1 MFVNQVRIAGEY
13 IGLLTKNIR
22 SGKRQIDPLN
32 AARRRGQMGRRV
44 DAPTGRKEVF
54 TMEDGN
60 PPGSLSPLL
69 AGRLLPEPKG
79 SSHANEL
86 SQTDL
91 NSIA

>member
-1 MFVNQVRIAGEY
+1 
-13 IGLLTKNIR
+13 
-22 SGKRQIDPLN
+22 
-32 AARRRGQMGRRV
+32 
-44 DAPTGRKEVF
+44 
-54 TMEDGN
+54 MEDGN

-91 NSIA
+91 NPIAGRQDFATAKIKMKVVFLAALSRHSK